1 MIDESMGKVLG
12 MAMAYGVSSLGLLL
26 AYYNYRKRIVK
37 ADKVF
42 TGTAWMIIGTTL
54 AVIVVA
60 VFLVIMIAQQKTP
73 ATRDLPAVEAAAAA
87 AAHVAAPQ
95 EPPPAISREGRGQ
108 VSVIG
113 MFLPGVIFLFSLWVT
128 WALYR
133 HFSKKMT
140 QATDSSP

>member
-12 MAMAYGVSSLGLLL
+12 MAMAYGVSSLGLIL

-42 TGTAWMIIGTTL
+42 TGTAWMIIGATV
-54 AVIVVA
+54 AVILVA

-73 ATRDLPAVEAAAAA
+73 AAGVPAVEAAPAAEA
-87 AAHVAAPQ
+87 APVPAPQ
-95 EPPPAISREGRGQ
+95 EPPPAISREDRGQ
-108 VSVIG
+108 TSILG

-133 HFSKKMT
+133 HFSKKIT
-140 QATDSSP
+140 QATDSGP